1 MSWIKKV
8 IIAVIIVAL
17 VTGAAAGGLFYMK
30 KMNQKEV
37 MVVNVSSI
45 TGVYYSSDTTL
56 DGQISTSVSQNITV
70 DSDMIIDNVY
80 VQKGSQVAVG
90 DPLISFDTTLVEME
104 LNIAKLKKQKQEQDL
119 TKAVN
124 RLNSLKNGGPIDD
137 PDSTLST
144 YNADNLSNS
153 SSDNNSGSDEELTP
167 VTSAKEKNSGAF
179 LASVMQPFLLT
190 GIYDE
195 SIFGDGSSSQEE
207 NITDSEEDNIFD
219 SGDTANGNDA
229 APAPTPTPTPALDAD
244 TDYYDPYFTEGPK
257 GTEDLHDG
265 NPEFYTKLNGDSVP
279 FTGTGTEEDPFVF
292 FCGSAKGQVTVTG
305 AFLNKMAGYDADGL
319 NILKEGGYW
328 YQLEFHQNDTVADFS
343 DRKQSCIGYYLVDG
357 SMLEKP
363 VDMLVET
370 EFTIEGA
377 SQYDD
382 NSGQD
387 EYPGDGGS
395 SGTGGGSTAT
405 MTREEAIKVQQNKI
419 SSLKLDIEESDI
431 EIAKLEKKAERKIV
445 YSKLDGTVSYVGD
458 STTGNT
464 DGNAF
469 IVVQSKDGF
478 YVKGSISE
486 LMLDKIKEGMT
497 LNCTSYSENSMGSFE
512 AEVID
517 VADYPVSSSSY
528 YGTGNPNVSYYS
540 FSAVVTDKSLKFSD
554 MEYVT
559 ITLPSEELNDGSFVL
574 QREFVRT
581 EDGNN
586 YVYKDDNGVLKKQ
599 LISVGGNV
607 NGGYYVL
614 VKGGL
619 SMDDKVAFPYGS
631 DVKEGVKTREA
642 TVEELYGY

>member
-1 MSWIKKV
+1 MNWIKKT
-8 IIAVIIVAL
+8 IIAVIIVTL
-17 VTGAAAGGLFYMK
+17 VTGAAAGGLFYVK

-37 MVVNVSSI
+37 MVVDVSSI
-45 TGVYYSSDTTL
+45 TGVYYSSNTTL

-90 DPLISFDTTLVEME
+90 DPLVTFDTTLVEME

-119 TKAVN
+119 TNAVN
-124 RLNSLKNGGPIDD
+124 RLNSLKNGGPIDES
-137 PDSTLST
+137 DSSLSIN
-144 YNADNLSNS
+144 NADNLTNS
-153 SSDNNSGSDEELTP
+153 SSGSSSGNDEELTP

-179 LASVMQPFLLT
+179 LASIMQPFLLASM
-190 GIYDE
+190 YDE
-195 SIFGDGSSSQEE
+195 SLFGDGSSQGE
-207 NITDSEEDNIFD
+207 NMTDSAEDSIFD
-219 SGDTANGNDA
+219 SGETENGNNA
-229 APAPTPTPTPALDAD
+229 VPAPTPTPTPALDAD
-244 TDYYDPYFTEGPK
+244 TDYFDPYFTEGPA

-265 NPEFYTKLNGDSVP
+265 NPVFYTKLDGDSIP

-328 YQLEFHQNDTVADFS
+328 YQLEFHQNDTVSDFS
-343 DRKQSCIGYYLVDG
+343 DRKLSCIGYYLIDG

-382 NSGQD
+382 DSGVD
-387 EYPGDGGS
+387 EYPDDGGS
-395 SGTGGGSTAT
+395 SGSGGTTAT
-405 MTREEAIKVQQNKI
+405 MTREEAIKLQQNKI
-419 SSLKLDIEESDI
+419 ASLKLDIEESDI
-431 EIAKLEKKAERKIV
+431 SIAKLEKKAQRKIV

-458 STTGNT
+458 TSTGTT

-478 YVKGSISE
+478 YVRGSVSE

-497 LNCTSYSENSMGSFE
+497 LSCMSYSESSMGGFE
-512 AEVID
+512 AEIID

-528 YGTGNPNVSYYS
+528 YYGSGNPNVSYYS

-559 ITLPSEELNDGSFVL
+559 ITLPSEELTDGSFVI
-574 QREFVRT
+574 QREFVRS

-599 LISVGGNV
+599 LLSVGGNV

-631 DVKEGVKTREA
+631 DVKEGVKTKDA
-642 TVEELYGY
+642 TLEELYGY